1 MKLSAVSFL
10 VAGAGLLQANASP
23 LRVAFVSHG
32 ASVIPQA
39 NSNNDSVA
47 QIVSPTKLHDAKPW
61 NNAENG
67 ARRGCAGSRSLL
79 ISNTLRQALGLP
91 LIETESVHTH
101 HEGGKLEGA
110 LHFVPFAFGGPVLEH
125 DNQDDDEDRAHH
137 KHHHHQ
143 KMQGEEEEEHVH
155 RKHHHHQEIQTE
167 EEGEEG
173 HVHHKHRHHHDKFN
187 PMEEREGEE
196 GPIYRHRH
204 HRHHFKTRTG
214 RFPSRCSFIRRL
226 HFSLMTLGPWEGRA
240 VAFVL
245 GCGLGVLLRMFWV
258 LTVVA
263 YRTVRGGNSN
273 QESSYI
279 ALPNRY
285 DPEEVFVPPPVYI
298 VDEKAPLQEELNLSS

>member
-39 NSNNDSVA
+39 NSNNESVA

-91 LIETESVHTH
+91 LIETES
-101 HEGGKLEGA
+101 E
-110 LHFVPFAFGGPVLEH
+110 
-125 DNQDDDEDRAHH
+125 
-137 KHHHHQ
+137 
-143 KMQGEEEEEHVH
+143 MQGEEKEEHVH

-173 HVHHKHRHHHDKFN
+173 HVHHKHHHHHDKFN
-187 PMEEREGEE
+187 PMEEREGEQ

>member
-1 MKLSAVSFL
+1 MKLSAVSFF

-39 NSNNDSVA
+39 NPNNETVA
-47 QIVSPTKLHDAKPW
+47 QIISLTKLHDVKPSS
-61 NNAENG
+61 NAENG

-91 LIETESVHTH
+91 LIETDSGE
-101 HEGGKLEGA
+101 
-110 LHFVPFAFGGPVLEH
+110 
-125 DNQDDDEDRAHH
+125 
-137 KHHHHQ
+137 
-143 KMQGEEEEEHVH
+143 EEEEEHVH
-155 RKHHHHQEIQTE
+155 LKHHHHQEIQTE
-167 EEGEEG
+167 DGEEG
-173 HVHHKHRHHHDKFN
+173 HVHHKHHHHHDKFN

-196 GPIYRHRH
+196 GSIHRHIHH
-204 HRHHFKTRTG
+204 HRHHFKSRTG
-214 RFPSRCSFIRRL
+214 RIPSRCSFIRRL

-263 YRTVRGGNSN
+263 YRTVRGGNTT
-273 QESSYI
+273 QEPSFI

-298 VDEKAPLQEELNLSS
+298 VDKKAPLQEELNLSS